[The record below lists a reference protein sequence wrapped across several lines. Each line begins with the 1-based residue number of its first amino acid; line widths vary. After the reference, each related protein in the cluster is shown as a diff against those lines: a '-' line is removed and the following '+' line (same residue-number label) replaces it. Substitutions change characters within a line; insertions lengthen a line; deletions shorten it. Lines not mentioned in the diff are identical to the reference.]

1 MSRIEKMRICGVR
14 SFDHKG
20 WEAIAFNTPLTLI
33 VGLNGSGKT
42 TIIECLKYAT
52 TGGQPPNSKVGGAFI
67 HDPKLCGEKEV
78 LAQVKLSFQS
88 TTGSRMVIT
97 RSMQLTVTKTSRKV
111 KTLDSGLMVQNGGER
126 TAVSHKVGE
135 MDKIMQQAL
144 GVSEAVLDNVIFCH
158 QDDSL
163 WPMSEPS
170 TLKKK
175 FDDIFE
181 ATRYTK
187 AVDSLKLLKK
197 DYAAQIKSMMAEE
210 SIAKDN
216 KDKGEKTKSRCEEL
230 SDQIEKLSE
239 EALKDK
245 ADMEAAREVVE
256 AKQRKASEVWD
267 LVQKLRTNKERVKFS
282 EENLELLQKRI
293 KPLSESDEWLRST
306 LDQYADRILE
316 MEQQDEQLQKQY
328 RDKQQQMSANTS
340 ELGKKQ
346 ADLGRQQA
354 LKQAYEEERES
365 RAQLVKSAASKHSIR
380 GYDDDIDD
388 SRVNEFIER
397 IKKLSRDKERDLE
410 RIKTAT
416 NDELKTVQTT
426 LTELQ
431 NQHAIRIQEKVT
443 AKQTISINDRKV
455 GPKQTELGF
464 IQFDEGDKTGLESS
478 HKEAKELL
486 EKLRA
491 QFDSAGWDNRIIT
504 SNGRLRELEDE
515 EKSLRKEAFEIN
527 KRSNDRAQLDY
538 VMGELKNTKGK
549 LDTMKATHGGKLD
562 SILGSDWQVDTLGKD
577 FQRALDREKEEVSDA
592 TNEQEAAKKSFTE
605 AGFRFNSLRDDLKTK
620 KDQLK
625 ACENAVINS
634 IMDEDGK
641 PLISVEEYPRE
652 LNQLE
657 EERDEVRD
665 NMDGFKHKIEYFTQ
679 CLNTIQIK
687 DMCKLCERKF
697 VEEAHRSAAMKKIQ
711 KLLNK
716 DARETLQ
723 ESLEVYNEQIKTA
736 KAAQSQYDTYQ
747 SLRDEIPNVEQ
758 ELKKAE
764 SEKFRLLEEVERHDK
779 IVDSK
784 NARQRDVESLS
795 NIISSIIRYNG
806 DIKDHEAKIDSL
818 SSQQSISGSILTA
831 DEIQERQT
839 TCSENMREIREQL
852 AKISSEKDAAK
863 DKINDVERDLS
874 RKSQR
879 LRDVIDGLA
888 KKEALRKDIDELLE
902 SNVQQREVIDRA
914 DIELEA
920 LKPKIDAAKARYED
934 IQQQGHA
941 KEREVRSQKEKLA
954 DTVRQFLQHEKNIN
968 GYIDNSGPEQLAACE
983 RAIKNIQQDQK
994 RISEE
999 LNGITVDLNAL
1010 RAKKGDSDRLK
1021 TNISDNI
1028 LYREEVTKLEVYKK
1042 QTVDLEAQNVE
1053 GNFETLTKEAE
1064 EIEKTFYE
1072 HRRLYQ
1078 QKTAVLAEK
1087 DQNLQQYLID
1097 WDLNYKNARSE
1108 YRTAMIKVKT
1118 TKAAIDDLG
1127 KMITAMDKAIVK
1139 FHSVKM
1145 EEINRIAG
1153 ELWQTTYQGTDV
1165 DTIMIRSEKDEGETA
1180 AGNKKTNYKYRVV
1193 MVKQDVEMDM
1203 RGRCSAGQKVLACII
1218 IRLALA
1224 ECFGINC
1231 GLIALDEPTTNL
1243 DQDNI
1248 KALAESLH
1256 GIIKSRQQQA
1266 NFQLIIITHDEEFL
1280 KAMQCSDFCD
1290 DFYQVSRDQ
1299 EQNSKIEKIPIA
1311 QVMEG
1316 N

>member
-97 RSMQLTVTKTSRKV
+97 RN
-111 KTLDSGLMVQNGGER
+111 SGLMVQNGGER

-197 DYAAQIKSMMAEE
+197 DYAAQIK
-210 SIAKDN
+210 K
-216 KDKGEKTKSRCEEL
+216 L

-346 ADLGRQQA
+346 ADL
-354 LKQAYEEERES
+354 
-365 RAQLVKSAASKHSIR
+365 

-491 QFDSAGWDNRIIT
+491 QFDSAGWDNRIIIT

-515 EKSLRKEAFEIN
+515 EKIFEKRGFLRSTSARMIVLN
-527 KRSNDRAQLDY
+527 L
-538 VMGELKNTKGK
+538 
-549 LDTMKATHGGKLD
+549 
-562 SILGSDWQVDTLGKD
+562 
-577 FQRALDREKEEVSDA
+577 
-592 TNEQEAAKKSFTE
+592 
-605 AGFRFNSLRDDLKTK
+605 
-620 KDQLK
+620 
-625 ACENAVINS
+625 
-634 IMDEDGK
+634 IM
-641 PLISVEEYPRE
+641 SW
-652 LNQLE
+652 
-657 EERDEVRD
+657 
-665 NMDGFKHKIEYFTQ
+665 
-679 CLNTIQIK
+679 
-687 DMCKLCERKF
+687 
-697 VEEAHRSAAMKKIQ
+697 
-711 KLLNK
+711 
-716 DARETLQ
+716 
-723 ESLEVYNEQIKTA
+723 
-736 KAAQSQYDTYQ
+736 
-747 SLRDEIPNVEQ
+747 
-758 ELKKAE
+758 
-764 SEKFRLLEEVERHDK
+764 
-779 IVDSK
+779 
-784 NARQRDVESLS
+784 
-795 NIISSIIRYNG
+795 
-806 DIKDHEAKIDSL
+806 
-818 SSQQSISGSILTA
+818 
-831 DEIQERQT
+831 
-839 TCSENMREIREQL
+839 
-852 AKISSEKDAAK
+852 
-863 DKINDVERDLS
+863 
-874 RKSQR
+874 
-879 LRDVIDGLA
+879 
-888 KKEALRKDIDELLE
+888 
-902 SNVQQREVIDRA
+902 
-914 DIELEA
+914 
-920 LKPKIDAAKARYED
+920 
-934 IQQQGHA
+934 
-941 KEREVRSQKEKLA
+941 
-954 DTVRQFLQHEKNIN
+954 
-968 GYIDNSGPEQLAACE
+968 
-983 RAIKNIQQDQK
+983 
-994 RISEE
+994 
-999 LNGITVDLNAL
+999 
-1010 RAKKGDSDRLK
+1010 
-1021 TNISDNI
+1021 
-1028 LYREEVTKLEVYKK
+1028 
-1042 QTVDLEAQNVE
+1042 
-1053 GNFETLTKEAE
+1053 GN
-1064 EIEKTFYE
+1064 
-1072 HRRLYQ
+1072 
-1078 QKTAVLAEK
+1078 
-1087 DQNLQQYLID
+1087 
-1097 WDLNYKNARSE
+1097 
-1108 YRTAMIKVKT
+1108 
-1118 TKAAIDDLG
+1118 
-1127 KMITAMDKAIVK
+1127 
-1139 FHSVKM
+1139 
-1145 EEINRIAG
+1145 
-1153 ELWQTTYQGTDV
+1153 
-1165 DTIMIRSEKDEGETA
+1165 
-1180 AGNKKTNYKYRVV
+1180 
-1193 MVKQDVEMDM
+1193 
-1203 RGRCSAGQKVLACII
+1203 
-1218 IRLALA
+1218 
-1224 ECFGINC
+1224 
-1231 GLIALDEPTTNL
+1231 
-1243 DQDNI
+1243 
-1248 KALAESLH
+1248 
-1256 GIIKSRQQQA
+1256 
-1266 NFQLIIITHDEEFL
+1266 
-1280 KAMQCSDFCD
+1280 
-1290 DFYQVSRDQ
+1290 
-1299 EQNSKIEKIPIA
+1299 
-1311 QVMEG
+1311 
-1316 N
+1316 

>member
-1 MSRIEKMRICGVR
+1 
-14 SFDHKG
+14 
-20 WEAIAFNTPLTLI
+20 
-33 VGLNGSGKT
+33 
-42 TIIECLKYAT
+42 
-52 TGGQPPNSKVGGAFI
+52 
-67 HDPKLCGEKEV
+67 
-78 LAQVKLSFQS
+78 
-88 TTGSRMVIT
+88 MVIT
-97 RSMQLTVTKTSRKV
+97 RSLQLTVTKTARKV
-111 KTLDSGLMVQNGGER
+111 KTLDAGLMVNNGGER

-135 MDKIMQQAL
+135 IDKIMQVAL

-181 ATRYTK
+181 ATKYTK
-187 AVDSLKLLKK
+187 AVDSLKSLKK
-197 DYAAQIKSMMAEE
+197 DYAQQIKGMIAEE

-216 KDKGEKTKSRCEEL
+216 KDKGEKTKARCADL
-230 SDQIEKLSE
+230 SAQIEDLTTQ
-239 EALKDK
+239 ALKDK
-245 ADMEAAREVVE
+245 ANMEEVQAIIV
-256 AKQRKASEVWD
+256 AKQKQAAGIGE

-282 EENLELLQKRI
+282 KENLDSLQKRI
-293 KPLSESDEWLRST
+293 KPLSESDEWLQST

-316 MEQQDEQLQKQY
+316 MEQKDEQLQKQY
-328 RDKQQQMSANTS
+328 RDQQQKMSANTS

-354 LKQAYEEERES
+354 LKQAYEGELES
-365 RAQLVKSAASKHSIR
+365 RVQLVKSAASKHSIR
-380 GYDDDIDD
+380 GYDDDINE

-410 RIKTAT
+410 RVKAAT
-416 NDELKTVQTT
+416 NDELKSIQTT

-431 NQHAIRIQEKVT
+431 NQHAIRVQEKVT
-443 AKQTISINDRKV
+443 AKQTITNNDRKV

-464 IQFDEGDKTGLESS
+464 IQFDEGDKTELESS
-478 HKEAKELL
+478 NNETKDLL
-486 EKLRA
+486 EKLRT
-491 QFDSAGWDNRIIT
+491 QFDGAGWDNRIST

-527 KRSNDRAQLDY
+527 KRSSDRAQLDY
-538 VMGELKNTKGK
+538 VTGELKKTKGK
-549 LDTMKATHGGKLD
+549 LDTMKATHGTKLD

-577 FQRALDREKEEVSDA
+577 FQRALDREKDEVSDA
-592 TNEQEAAKKSFTE
+592 TNEQEAAKKSHSE
-605 AGFRFNSLRDDLKTK
+605 AVFRFNALRDDLKAK

-625 ACENAVINS
+625 ACEIAVLNS
-634 IMDEDGK
+634 LRDEDGK
-641 PLISVEEYPRE
+641 PLVSVEEYPRE

-665 NMDGFKHKIEYFTQ
+665 SIDGFKHKIEYFTQ
-679 CLNTIQIK
+679 CLTTIQTK
-687 DMCKLCERKF
+687 DMCKLCERQF
-697 VEEAHRSAAMKKIQ
+697 AEEAHRSAAMKKIQ

-723 ESLEVYNEQIKTA
+723 GQLEIYNEQIKTA
-736 KAAQSQYDTYQ
+736 KAAQSQYDIYQ

-758 ELKKAE
+758 DMKKAE
-764 SEKFRLLEEVERHDK
+764 DEKQRLLEEVEHHDS
-779 IVDSK
+779 IVERK
-784 NARQRDVESLS
+784 NARQRDVESLTH
-795 NIISSIIRYNG
+795 IITSIIRYNS
-806 DIKDHEAKIDSL
+806 DITDHEAKIDSL
-818 SSQQSISGSILTA
+818 ASQQSIAGSIMTA

-839 TCSENMREIREQL
+839 TCSESMREVREQL
-852 AKISSEKDAAK
+852 TKISSEKDAAK

-874 RKSQR
+874 RKAQR
-879 LRDVIDGLA
+879 LREVIHGLA
-888 KKEALRKDIDELLE
+888 KKQSLRKEIDEILD
-902 SNVQQREVIDRA
+902 SNAQQREAMTRA
-914 DIELEA
+914 DAELES
-920 LKPKIDAAKARYED
+920 LKPKIDTAKAKYED

-941 KEREVRSQKEKLA
+941 KEREVQSQKEKLA

-968 GYIDNSGPEQLAACE
+968 GYIDNSGPENLSACE
-983 RAIKNIQQDQK
+983 RAIKSIQQDQK
-994 RISEE
+994 HISEE
-999 LNGITVDLNAL
+999 LNGITTELNAL
-1010 RAKKGDSDRLK
+1010 RARISDSDRLK

-1028 LYREEVTKLEVYKK
+1028 LYRQELAKLEVYKK

-1053 GNFETLTKEAE
+1053 GNFQTLTNEAE
-1064 EIEKTFYE
+1064 KAQEAFY
-1072 HRRLYQ
+1072 HHQRLYN
-1078 QKTAVLAEK
+1078 QKTTIISEK
-1087 DQNLQQYLID
+1087 DQNLKDYIDD
-1097 WDLNYKNARSE
+1097 WDLNYKDARSD

-1231 GLIALDEPTTNL
+1231 GV
-1243 DQDNI
+1243 
-1248 KALAESLH
+1248 SLLSFH
-1256 GIIKSRQQQA
+1256 IS
-1266 NFQLIIITHDEEFL
+1266 
-1280 KAMQCSDFCD
+1280 
-1290 DFYQVSRDQ
+1290 Y
-1299 EQNSKIEKIPIA
+1299 SK
-1311 QVMEG
+1311 
-1316 N
+1316 